1 MRNKRLKTQ
10 LICCL
15 IGVLCLTGCSDY
27 TAQREEVSKYN
38 MEVSA
43 TTLDFKQKEVAEQYA
58 EAIAG
63 AVTYT
68 TADVKLLAVLGKDT
82 EGAGVQREQ
91 NETEAE
97 WVYRSINHKIE
108 GLDNDRVFNAYTD
121 YLMQKEGAEGT
132 DGAEGTE
139 RAEGAEGTDGAERAD
154 GEHPYIY
161 DAPYIVRRGY
171 YSTVSSR
178 YLCQLLILYFPHTTE
193 HILVRVYWDDNT
205 IQKILIE

>member
-38 MEVSA
+38 LEVSA
-43 TTLDFKQKEVAEQYA
+43 TTLDFKQKKVAEQYA

-132 DGAEGTE
+132 DGAE
-139 RAEGAEGTDGAERAD
+139 RAD